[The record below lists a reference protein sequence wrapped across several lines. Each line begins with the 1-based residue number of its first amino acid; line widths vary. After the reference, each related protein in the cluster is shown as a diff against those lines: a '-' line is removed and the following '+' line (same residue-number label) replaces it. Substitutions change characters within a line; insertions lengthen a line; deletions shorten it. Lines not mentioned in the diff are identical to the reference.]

1 LLRIFSGTPA
11 RLGPA
16 RPSVGESPCSAPKPV
31 LPNYDSSAFN
41 DYLLKDS
48 YFTTFVAP
56 KPTKAIRQ
64 LPKYFFGGRLPFA
77 RSDLAAQEITAIQIH
92 NNGT

>member
-1 LLRIFSGTPA
+1 
-11 RLGPA
+11 
-16 RPSVGESPCSAPKPV
+16 
-31 LPNYDSSAFN
+31 
-41 DYLLKDS
+41 LKDS